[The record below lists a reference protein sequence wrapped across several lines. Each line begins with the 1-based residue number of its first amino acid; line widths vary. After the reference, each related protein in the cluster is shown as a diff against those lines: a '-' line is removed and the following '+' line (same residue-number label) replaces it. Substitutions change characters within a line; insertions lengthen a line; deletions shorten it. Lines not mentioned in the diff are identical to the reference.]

1 MEERDFLHEICLTAL
16 SASKAVKFA
25 AVVDNKAKLIVGKYR
40 KSIQTTS
47 RPNYNVGDCCLL
59 SNLFYLVYLM
69 PILTKKERKTFGL
82 AHCYGVEEGVHFD
95 LAEINDNVKIATTP
109 LTKNKDKY
117 LCVYLE
123 SSEPHQ
129 EIIVT
134 LSNSI

>member
-25 AVVDNKAKLIVGKYR
+25 AVVDNNAKLIVGEYR
-40 KSIQTTS
+40 KPTS
-47 RPNYNVGDCCLL
+47 RPTYRIGDCCLL
-59 SNLFYLVYLM
+59 SHLFYLVYLM
-69 PILTKKERKTFGL
+69 PITKRERSVFGL
-82 AHCYGVEEGVHFD
+82 ESRYRVEEDVHFD
-95 LAEINDNVKIATTP
+95 LTQINDSVKIALTP
-109 LTKNKDKY
+109 LTKSKDKY
-117 LCVYLE
+117 LCVYLD